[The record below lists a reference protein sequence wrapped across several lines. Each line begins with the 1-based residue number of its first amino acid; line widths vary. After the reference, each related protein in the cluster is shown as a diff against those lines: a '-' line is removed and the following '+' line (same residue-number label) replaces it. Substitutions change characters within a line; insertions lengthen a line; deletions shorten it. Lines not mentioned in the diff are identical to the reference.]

1 MHIVGQRCP
10 WFCGS
15 SHSPTPIWSSNP
27 GCMREWSKGWMCQ
40 AFAESGCTSHH
51 DCSEAHDCQLLISRV
66 PIPEPPQ
73 SRRNEG
79 SAHRRDN
86 ALRGLLRVLLH
97 CVPAHRHNPALGTPP
112 HILPNRLIASPPMQP
127 QFTPAQSAT
136 TCSTSGTKGGQVH
149 RREAWW
155 RYLWHHKLKLKRLHC
170 ELSHGYFLT
179 PEP

>member
-1 MHIVGQRCP
+1 MKARNPRILAFSPEKQKLKQIRHVPLVCSCYTGKLCLVSKKFLPEEHMHIVGQRCP

-15 SHSPTPIWSSNP
+15 SHSPTPIWSPNP

-73 SRRNEG
+73 SRRNKG
-79 SAHRRDN
+79 SANRRDN

-97 CVPAHRHNPALGTPP
+97 CAPTHRHNPALGTPP

-127 QFTPAQSAT
+127 
-136 TCSTSGTKGGQVH
+136 
-149 RREAWW
+149 
-155 RYLWHHKLKLKRLHC
+155 
-170 ELSHGYFLT
+170 
-179 PEP
+179 